1 MPLLSEQCSPHNRQ
15 ASDPITLPDLL
26 PTARRLLGL
35 DDEARPRQSSHAQF
49 LADLE
54 SLAPP
59 SGVRRL
65 AAALDQDPGQPESP
79 DGSSP
84 PPDPTLLARVQT
96 FITTQID
103 LWTERGNARWQ
114 HIDGP
119 DRDEAPDRALVDLT
133 PEGDR
138 LHRYLTANTRFR
150 RQAILELE
158 HIQRSRASATR
169 EPVARSDSTPAY
181 SPSPRPLLPSPLAGE
196 GQGEGSPDV
205 PPPPTNT
212 PAQKE
217 PKTPQPL
224 TIEQVLS
231 RPDLPQPVRDRI
243 IAHISR
249 SQEGSNG
256 SITPKPD

>member
-1 MPLLSEQCSPHNRQ
+1 VPLLSEQCSPHNRQ

-169 EPVARSDSTPAY
+169 EPVATPLQPTLHPPALF
-181 SPSPRPLLPSPLAGE
+181 SPLPSRERARVRGLQTSHHPPPTPPRKRNPRPLNP
-196 GQGEGSPDV
+196 
-205 PPPPTNT
+205 
-212 PAQKE
+212 
-217 PKTPQPL
+217 
-224 TIEQVLS
+224 
-231 RPDLPQPVRDRI
+231 
-243 IAHISR
+243 
-249 SQEGSNG
+249 
-256 SITPKPD
+256 